1 MHLHNI
7 RTFALVTAVGLLVAP
22 GAMSAQ
28 PSVIKVTLFDQGA
41 GTPMSTGLGM
51 AMPGADMKKASMH
64 VAALPTFAKAGDVT
78 FQVTNVSKDTI
89 HEMLVVKIPDTKT
102 ALPFDPSLNKVI
114 EDKAGSL
121 GEVSELDPGKTG
133 TVTLKLSPGKYV
145 LFCDQPGHYMAG
157 MWTTIDVK

>member
-1 MHLHNI
+1 
-7 RTFALVTAVGLLVAP
+7 
-22 GAMSAQ
+22 
-28 PSVIKVTLFDQGA
+28 
-41 GTPMSTGLGM
+41 
-51 AMPGADMKKASMH
+51 MKKATMH
-64 VAALPTFAKAGDVT
+64 VTALPAFAKAGDVT

-89 HEMLVVKIPDTKT
+89 HEMLVVKIPDTTT
-102 ALPFDPSLNKVI
+102 ALPFDASLNKVI

-133 TVTLKLSPGKYV
+133 SVTLKLDPGKYV